1 MKPKYNIGDIVYV
14 KYYRFVGGQNICPN
28 FHRMRIVSVQIEDDK
43 IVYNWL
49 YSEDECFNT
58 PNELR
63 DYLIAKIN
71 QRRDQDIKLINEEFS
86 NYVKNVIKGGEE

>member
-1 MKPKYNIGDIVYV
+1 MKPKYNINDFVYV
-14 KYYRFVGGQNICPN
+14 KDYRFVGGQNICPN
-28 FHRMRIVSVQIEDDK
+28 FHKMRIVSMQIEDHK

-63 DYLIAKIN
+63 DYLIAKAN
-71 QRRDQDIKLINEEFS
+71 QRRDNDIKLINEEFS
-86 NYVKNVIKGGEE
+86 NYVKHVIKGGEE